1 MPVRKARNTIALP
14 EDLLDAIDAEVR
26 QGHARNRE
34 EFFKEAIVNQVAS
47 FRHASVDR
55 QFAGMA
61 ADNAYR
67 KEAVQIAEEF
77 SAADWEALQSGE
89 RSS

>member
-1 MPVRKARNTIALP
+1 MSTRKTRSTIALP

-26 QGHARNRE
+26 QGHAESRE
-34 EFFKEAIVNQVAS
+34 AFFKAAIVNQVAAL
-47 FRHASVDR
+47 RRASVDR

-61 ADNAYR
+61 ADSAYL
-67 KEAVQIAEEF
+67 KEALQVSEEF
-77 SAADWEALQSGE
+77 SASDWEALQSGE

>member
-1 MPVRKARNTIALP
+1 MPMRKARSTIALP
-14 EDLLDAIDAEVR
+14 EDLLDAIDAEIR

-34 EFFKEAIVNQVAS
+34 EFFKAAVVNQVAS
-47 FRHASVDR
+47 LRHASVDR

-61 ADNAYR
+61 ADSAYLR
-67 KEAVQIAEEF
+67 EAGQIAEEF